1 MRYFL
6 FGLLLS
12 LLSIFVTL
20 VIWDIH
26 MVYVVAGTI
35 SLFFIVVS
43 MLLSGSFVSGDRMRA
58 NVAME
63 SDEDRENRYKVTTR
77 SLLMALPNL
86 IVALL
91 FYILL

>member
-1 MRYFL
+1 MI
-6 FGLLLS
+6 LS
-12 LLSIFVTL
+12 S
-20 VIWDIH
+20 
-26 MVYVVAGTI
+26 
-35 SLFFIVVS
+35 
-43 MLLSGSFVSGDRMRA
+43 SFVSGDRMRA